1 MYNTV
6 IFSVENGVCNIT
18 LNRPDVF
25 NSFNEELSAEFIDA
39 LKKAGKDENARV
51 IVISG
56 HGKAFCSGQDLKDI
70 KNHEGERSLADS
82 VLRRYTPMSLSIRD
96 MAKPISGKWNGVAAG
111 AGSSLAPACDILI
124 AAETA
129 TLIEVFANAGLV
141 PDLDSS

>member
-56 HGKAFCSGQDLKDI
+56 TGKAFCSGQDLKDI
-70 KNHEGERSLADS
+70 KNHEGQRSLSES
-82 VLRRYTPMSLSIRD
+82 VIRRYNPMILTIRE
-96 MAKPISGKWNGVAAG
+96 MAKPIICKLNGV
-111 AGSSLAPACDILI
+111 
-124 AAETA
+124 
-129 TLIEVFANAGLV
+129 
-141 PDLDSS
+141 